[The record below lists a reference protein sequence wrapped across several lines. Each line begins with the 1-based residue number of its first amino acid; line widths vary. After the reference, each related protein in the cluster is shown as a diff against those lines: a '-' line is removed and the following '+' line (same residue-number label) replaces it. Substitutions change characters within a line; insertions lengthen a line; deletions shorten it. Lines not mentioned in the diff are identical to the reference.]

1 MSTLIEDLKRRIP
14 KLEAEH
20 GSDHPYV
27 KDLKEQLRA
36 SEANAG
42 KTADEVYRMQAVQFS
57 PPEKESQTDELHKL
71 ATEKGMQ
78 SPEFAEAA
86 DESISGFLRKQREER
101 RAGMKGPSKE
111 DSKD

>member
-1 MSTLIEDLKRRIP
+1 MSTLLEDLKRQIKR
-14 KLEAEH
+14 LEAKH
-20 GSDHPYV
+20 GSDDQFV

-42 KTADEVYRMQAVQFS
+42 KTADEVYRMQAPRFA

-78 SPEFAEAA
+78 SPEFVEAA
-86 DESISGFLRKQREER
+86 DESIRRFFSNQRKER
-101 RAGMKGPSKE
+101 KARAKGLSAE

>member
-27 KDLKEQLRA
+27 KDLKEQLRS

-42 KTADEVYRMQAVQFS
+42 NTADQVYRMQAVQFS

-78 SPEFAEAA
+78 SPEFVEAA
-86 DESISGFLRKQREER
+86 DESVRRFFSNQRKER
-101 RAGMKGPSKE
+101 KARAKGLSAE